1 MSWMTYPRR
10 WKMSFTFTVAMMV
23 LWAQPPRI
31 IAQTENAATRD
42 YAVALGF
49 EKKGHYPQAISRW
62 TQFLKEHPK
71 DKRIPMAQYHLG
83 LCFYQKKDFPK
94 AADAFQQ
101 VLSRH
106 KSFPHRD
113 AAEFNLALVRY
124 HQAAASTKPE
134 DFKKAATAFAEMGR
148 HHPKSPQAAQA
159 GWYQA
164 ECLYQAGDKPGAVKA
179 YLQVINT
186 HKTSPLLPEI
196 YLAAGTTQH
205 ELEQFEDAEKS
216 FQTFLSRFG
225 SHAQVPEA
233 KLRLGLV
240 KMNREKFEE
249 AERFFREAAAVK
261 AFPLADFAELQYGQ
275 ALFNREKY
283 PDAARIFEGLP
294 QKFPQSAYLADGLI
308 AAGKSRYREGKFPEA
323 ERPLRKL
330 LAEHKES
337 PHRLESAYWLGQTL
351 RSLKKQAEA
360 VKVLETAIADP
371 KVGDFKPQL
380 EFARLEA
387 LADDP
392 KQQAASLKN
401 FAEFAARYKEHDLAT
416 EALYR
421 AARTALELADF
432 ANGRKHAATFLARPE
447 VAKHRLWGEVVFI
460 AGECELLEAKPNY
473 PQAEKFYRELIA
485 KQPEHPQTPMAR
497 VRVGHCLQVS
507 NQPDPAIAWLNESL
521 KHITEKPWQAEV
533 HFLIGRANAAKKQGK
548 QAIASFQRSRQ
559 VDPTWPRGD
568 EVLLS
573 LAVELEADKNP
584 LAAINELNQLVSK
597 YPQSDLLPR
606 GLSRLG
612 HLKMEAKKWD
622 EAANH
627 YRQLVT
633 KFPEDT
639 LAPPAQYHLG
649 AAYFQKPDYNAAA
662 KELSQL
668 LTKWPKS
675 KVAGQGRYLRGA
687 SYFHLKQYPN
697 AVQDLKA
704 YLATNPTEAN
714 QKVEAQL
721 TLAQAQSKLK
731 DYQNVANTLQTLLK
745 ESPKTEKAA
754 QAYYELAF
762 AYQNLKQSD
771 KAVQTFESLA
781 TQFPDSPLA
790 AEAWFRV
797 GEHRESNAKLD
808 EALKAFQTGYAKAKE
823 PMFGELLLYKMGRVN
838 YDRKAHAEAARDFK
852 KLLTEFPKSTHH
864 ADAVYLQAESLF
876 ALKKPNEAFPLFVQ
890 ATQNPEKK
898 YHARAHYRAGQT
910 ATRNQKWPD
919 AEKHFQ
925 AVVDGFEKFP
935 QRVEARYG
943 LAFAQ
948 QNQKKF
954 NTARSHYQQV
964 IKDTETETAAR
975 AQFMLGECDFAEKKF
990 DAAWEHYLEAA
1001 LGYPYEEWKVQG
1013 HLQAARCF
1021 VQLKQ
1026 ADKARDE
1033 LQIVIEKFPQHALV
1047 KEAQQLLKSLP

>member
-1 MSWMTYPRR
+1 MSRKTGLGCWEMR
-10 WKMSFTFTVAMMV
+10 FFFAAAVMV
-23 LWAQPPRI
+23 LLMPPLAVS
-31 IAQTENAATRD
+31 AQTENAATRD

-49 EKKGHYPQAISRW
+49 EKKGHYPQAITRW
-62 TQFLKEHPK
+62 GQFLKEHSQ

-83 LCFYQKKDFPK
+83 LCFYQQQDFPK

-101 VLSRH
+101 VLSRY
-106 KSFPHRD
+106 KDFQHRD

-134 DFKKAATAFAEMGR
+134 DFQKAATAFAEMTK

-164 ECLYQAGDKPGAVKA
+164 ECLYQAGKKPEAVTA
-179 YLQVINT
+179 YLQVINA
-186 HKTSPLLPEI
+186 HKDSPLLPEI

-205 ELEQFEDAEKS
+205 ELEQHEEAEKS
-216 FQTFLSRFG
+216 FQTFLSRYG

-240 KMNREKFEE
+240 KMSREKFEE
-249 AERFFREAAAVK
+249 AERFFRESAAVK
-261 AFPLADFAELQYGQ
+261 EFALADFAELQYGQ
-275 ALFNREKY
+275 ALFHREKY
-283 PDAARIFEGLP
+283 PEAARIFEGLP
-294 QKFPQSAYLADGLI
+294 QKFPESGYLADALI

-323 ERPLRKL
+323 ERPLKKL

-337 PHRLESAYWLGQTL
+337 SQRPEAAYWLGQTL
-351 RSLKKQAEA
+351 RALQKSAEA
-360 VKVLETAIADP
+360 VRVLDAAIADP

-392 KQQAASLKN
+392 TQQPQSLKN
-401 FAEFAARYKEHDLAT
+401 FADFATRYKDHELAA

-421 AARTALELADF
+421 AARAALELSDF
-432 ANGRKHAATFLARPE
+432 ASGRTHTAAFLARPE
-447 VAKHRLWGEVVFI
+447 AANHRLWGDVAFI
-460 AGECELLEAKPNY
+460 AGECELLNAEPNY
-473 PQAEKFYRELIA
+473 PQAETFYRNLITQ
-485 KQPEHPQTPMAR
+485 QPDHPQTPMAR
-497 VRVGHCLQVS
+497 VRVGHTLQAN
-507 NQPDPAIAWLNESL
+507 NQTDQAISWLNESL
-521 KHITEKPWQAEV
+521 KHLQEKPLQAEA
-533 HFLIGRANAAKKQGK
+533 HFLIGRAYATKDQGK
-548 QAIASFQRSRQ
+548 QAIAAFQRSRQ
-559 VDPTWPRGD
+559 VDPNWPRGD

-584 LAAINELNQLVSK
+584 QAAIQELNQLVAK
-597 YPQSDLLPR
+597 YPESDLLPR

-612 HLKMEAKKWD
+612 QLKMQIEKWD

-627 YRQLVT
+627 YRQLIA
-633 KFPEDT
+633 KFPEHE
-639 LAPPAQYHLG
+639 LAPSAQYHIG
-649 AAYFQKPDYNAAA
+649 AAYFQKPDYNTAA

-668 LTKWPKS
+668 LTKWPQS
-675 KVAGQGRYLRGA
+675 EVAQHGRYLRGA

-704 YLATNPTEAN
+704 YLATNPAEAE
-714 QKVEAQL
+714 QKVEAQF
-721 TLAQAQSKLK
+721 TLAQAQSELK
-731 DYQNVANTLQTLLK
+731 DYQNVAGTLQALLK
-745 ESPKTEKAA
+745 DSPKTEKAD
-754 QAYYELAF
+754 QAHYELAF
-762 AYQNLKQSD
+762 AYQNLKQPD
-771 KAVQTFESLA
+771 KAAQTFETLA
-781 TQFPDSPLA
+781 TQFPESPLV

-797 GEHRESNAKLD
+797 GEQREADAKLE
-808 EALKAFQTGYAKAKE
+808 EALKAYQTGFAKAKE
-823 PMFGELLLYKMGRVN
+823 PMFRELLLYKMGRVN
-838 YDRKAHAEAARDFK
+838 YDRKAHAEAVQHFQN
-852 KLLTEFPKSTHH
+852 LLKEFPKSPHH
-864 ADAVYLQAESLF
+864 DDAVYLQAEALF
-876 ALKKPNEAFPLFVQ
+876 ALEKLDEAFPLFVQ
-890 ATQNPEKK
+890 ATQNAEKK
-898 YHARAHYRAGQT
+898 YHARAHYRAGQS
-910 ATRNQKWPD
+910 ATRNQKWAD

-954 NTARSHYQQV
+954 NQARSHYQQV

-975 AQFMLGECDFAEKKF
+975 ARFMLGECDFAEKKF
-990 DAAWEHYLEAA
+990 EAAWEHYLEAA

-1021 VQLKQ
+1021 LQLKK
-1026 ADKARDE
+1026 ADKARAE

-1047 KEAQQLLKSLP
+1047 KEAQQLLKTLP